1 MKLIFTSLL
10 LFSAF
15 CAFSQEVHLTQYYTS
30 NLSLNPAYTGNYEGD
45 MRVTLNSRSQWA
57 QVSPSIK
64 TNMLSIEKKILRFPD
79 EFGVGF
85 LFVND
90 QVSAAFLKTNKA
102 MLSLSYQKN
111 IHQHFFRLGVQ
122 GGMVFRR
129 IDLSAQTFPG
139 QWNDATGSFDQGIS
153 SGETKIQNTWTYPDI
168 NAGAGWMHRFGKTK
182 VSAGYA
188 LFNVNRPNDSYTT
201 VSDKLPFRHVFNASA
216 AYDFSPSVWITP
228 HILYMRAKNAT
239 DFLTGIN
246 LNKRINSSLV
256 LLGGIG
262 YRGSTT
268 NSDSFIGTVGGSY
281 NRFNVGFSWDF
292 NVSKLNQNAK
302 NKSAW
307 EISLVYTT
315 PSRVPR
321 KATIPCDRY

>member
-1 MKLIFTSLL
+1 
-10 LFSAF
+10 
-15 CAFSQEVHLTQYYTS
+15 
-30 NLSLNPAYTGNYEGD
+30 
-45 MRVTLNSRSQWA
+45 
-57 QVSPSIK
+57 
-64 TNMLSIEKKILRFPD
+64 
-79 EFGVGF
+79 
-85 LFVND
+85 
-90 QVSAAFLKTNKA
+90 
-102 MLSLSYQKN
+102 
-111 IHQHFFRLGVQ
+111 
-122 GGMVFRR
+122 
-129 IDLSAQTFPG
+129 
-139 QWNDATGSFDQGIS
+139 
-153 SGETKIQNTWTYPDI
+153 
-168 NAGAGWMHRFGKTK
+168 
-182 VSAGYA
+182 
-188 LFNVNRPNDSYTT
+188 
-201 VSDKLPFRHVFNASA
+201 
-216 AYDFSPSVWITP
+216 
-228 HILYMRAKNAT
+228 MRAKNAT